1 MILQLLSLCY
11 ASYNPEQLT
20 VFRSHL
26 IKKWNMDKRRGE
38 TLCPKKTTDMWQKV
52 LRWDEA
58 TVTLFLVDMPNSVWY
73 YKDAFLQQKTGKTG
87 GVNETVGITRATM
100 VWH

>member
-52 LRWDEA
+52 QKMRPLLPCFWSICQ
-58 TVTLFLVDMPNSVWY
+58 TVFDTIRMLFFSRKQERLAELMKQW
-73 YKDAFLQQKTGKTG
+73 
-87 GVNETVGITRATM
+87 E
-100 VWH
+100 